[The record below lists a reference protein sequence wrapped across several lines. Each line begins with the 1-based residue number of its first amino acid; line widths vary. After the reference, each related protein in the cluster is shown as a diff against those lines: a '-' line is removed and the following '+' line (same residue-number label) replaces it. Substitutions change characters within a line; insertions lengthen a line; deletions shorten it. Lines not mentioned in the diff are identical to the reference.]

1 MNGRTTT
8 TSLRSLQGIAFAF
21 LVAAALWLSAIT
33 ALADTTTTF
42 GGPNLFD
49 PGFVDHP
56 GFGARPLGRLGVDK
70 LLGVTWE

>member
-1 MNGRTTT
+1 M
-8 TSLRSLQGIAFAF
+8 QGAAFAA
-21 LVAAALWLSAIT
+21 LLALALWLSAAT
-33 ALADTTTTF
+33 ALADTATTF

-56 GFGARPLGRLGVDK
+56 GFGPLGTHPIGRLGVDK

>member
-1 MNGRTTT
+1 MNARTT

-21 LVAAALWLSAIT
+21 LVAAALWLSAAT
-33 ALADTTTTF
+33 ALADSKTTN

-49 PGFVDHP
+49 PGLADHP
-56 GFGARPLGRLGVDK
+56 VFGTRPLGRLGVDR